1 MDNADLDKLRVNTGK
16 LVPKFSSSVLDYSVN
31 IGSSVSEIKLTVL
44 TSDSGASYAI
54 KVVCLAQQASI
65 VL

>member
-54 KVVCLAQQASI
+54 KVVCLHSRP
-65 VL
+65 V